1 MKINKPSM
9 LKFVNPILAILFIT
23 QAVSGLAHSQLS
35 HDAFEAVHGFGG
47 KVFIALVIVH
57 IWLNFG
63 WIKNTLFK
71 PILKKA

>member
-1 MKINKPSM
+1 MKINKPVM
-9 LKFVNPILAILFIT
+9 LKFVNPIMAILFIS
-23 QAVSGLAHSQLS
+23 QSVSGLAHSQLS
-35 HDAFEAVHGFGG
+35 DETFEAVHGFGG

-63 WIKNTLFK
+63 WIKNTLLK